1 MSTRTSANWKFVAR
15 PIFFAALAL
24 VSAMSTGCGTF
35 MNQRTGDREVYGG
48 VKRDWRDINAEKVP
62 ESQALV
68 TTLDLPLSAI
78 ADTLCL
84 PFDLAKDK
92 SE

>member
-1 MSTRTSANWKFVAR
+1 M
-15 PIFFAALAL
+15 FFALLAFIAAIT
-24 VSAMSTGCGTF
+24 SGCGTF

-48 VKRDWRDINAEKVP
+48 VKRDWRDIKAEKVP
-62 ESQALV
+62 ESQALI

-78 ADTLCL
+78 GDTLCL

-92 SE
+92 E